1 MTEVKT
7 VPIEQLIENAGR
19 ETVSA
24 SLDQI
29 LSGQSEIL
37 DQLKGMSE
45 TKSLY
50 VTADKDLQVLE
61 KTMKAFGKALSNQ
74 IDASRN
80 THAMMLKNHNEMMKS
95 FYEYKKTI
103 GGKVR

>member
-7 VPIEQLIENAGR
+7 VPIEELIENAGR

-29 LSGQSEIL
+29 IDGQSQIL
-37 DQLKGMSE
+37 DHLKSIE
-45 TKSLY
+45 AEKS
-50 VTADKDLQVLE
+50 VSQTAAKDLVQLE
-61 KTMKAFGKALSNQ
+61 KSMKQFGKAISQQ

-80 THAMMLKNHNEMMKS
+80 THSLMLKQHNDMMNC

-103 GGKVR
+103 KRGK

>member
-1 MTEVKT
+1 MTVKT
-7 VPIEQLIENAGR
+7 VPIEDLIENAGR

-29 LSGQSEIL
+29 IDGQSQIL
-37 DQLKGMSE
+37 DHLKSIE
-45 TKSLY
+45 AEKS
-50 VTADKDLQVLE
+50 VSQTAAKDLVQLE
-61 KTMKAFGKALSNQ
+61 KSMKQFGKAISQQ

-80 THAMMLKNHNEMMKS
+80 THSLMLKQHNDMMNC

-103 GGKVR
+103 KRGK

>member
-7 VPIEQLIENAGR
+7 VPIEELIENAGR

-29 LSGQSEIL
+29 IDGQSQIL
-37 DQLKGMSE
+37 DHLKSIE
-45 TKSLY
+45 AEKS
-50 VTADKDLQVLE
+50 VSQTAAKDLVQLE
-61 KTMKAFGKALSNQ
+61 KSMKQFGKAISQQ

-80 THAMMLKNHNEMMKS
+80 THSLMLKQHNAMMNC

-103 GGKVR
+103 KRGK

>member
-7 VPIEQLIENAGR
+7 VPIEDLIEKSTNQ
-19 ETVSA
+19 TVSG
-24 SLDQI
+24 SLAQI

-37 DQLKGMSE
+37 GHLKSIEAEKSAGQTAKKALDQLE
-45 TKSLY
+45 KS
-50 VTADKDLQVLE
+50 
-61 KTMKAFGKALSNQ
+61 MKQFGKAISQQ

-80 THAMMLKNHNEMMKS
+80 THSLMLKQHNDMMNC

-103 GGKVR
+103 KRGK